1 MPELCWLKNVIEEKI
16 KCKQTSLV
24 TYLLQ
29 QLAHHFEIKKQKQK
43 SIRVT
48 VMHMLMS
55 DI

>member
-16 KCKQTSLV
+16 KWKQTSLV

-29 QLAHHFEIKKQKQK
+29 QLAHHFEIKKQK

>member
-29 QLAHHFEIKKQKQK
+29 QLAHYFEIKKKQK

-48 VMHMLMS
+48 VMHILMS